1 MGNTIGQRFA
11 DIYGKQLSIQ
21 YITKVYKFMNAL
33 FRTALF
39 SSLTIALAVSATIAP
54 QTANAFEIQNATF
67 IGQQTI
73 PNNAP
78 VAGNPPTTLNGLSG
92 LTYAGNDT
100 YYAISD
106 NAGTGDAKFHT
117 LTIKIQD
124 NNLQITPV
132 STTYLKTG
140 LGAGIS
146 AQALD
151 NEGVALTKDGKL
163 WVSSEGYITH
173 NPVVNPS
180 INQFSVKTGQ
190 QLINLPIATK
200 FKATF
205 DANSNQLTGIQSN
218 RGFESLTLTPDNRYL
233 TTMTESSIISDG
245 SQKLLKNT
253 LTNPNE
259 FKRSRLVRY
268 DLNTQT
274 SQEFLYNA
282 ETIPVNIF
290 APGLTAVSEI
300 LAVDST
306 GDRYLA
312 LERTYVQ
319 SSPSVFSARIYE
331 FDLKGA
337 TDIQNQSA
345 ATAGIVAAKKQLV
358 FDFANLKTKM
368 PNLEAMTWGPVLPNG
383 QRSLILMSDNNYS
396 PSSPTGPTVNNTQF
410 FVLGVEFKPST
421 TTILTK

>member
-1 MGNTIGQRFA
+1 MSQFTF
-11 DIYGKQLSIQ
+11 S
-21 YITKVYKFMNAL
+21 KVTSL
-33 FRTALF
+33 C
-39 SSLTIALAVSATIAP
+39 SLTIALTLSATIAP
-54 QTANAFEIQNATF
+54 QAANAFEVKNATF

-124 NNLQITPV
+124 KNLQITPV
-132 STTYLKTG
+132 STTYLKTE

-151 NEGVALTKDGKL
+151 NEGVALTKDGKV
-163 WVSSEGYITH
+163 WISSEGYVTR

-190 QLINLPIATK
+190 QLMSLPIAAK

-205 DANSNQLTGIQSN
+205 DSNGNQITGIQSN
-218 RGFESLTLTPDNRYL
+218 RGFEGLTLTPDNRYL
-233 TTMTESSIISDG
+233 AAITELAIISDG

-268 DLNTQT
+268 DLKTRT

-282 ETIPVNIF
+282 ETIPVNVLE
-290 APGLTAVSEI
+290 PGVTAVSEI
-300 LAVDST
+300 LAIDST

-312 LERTYVQ
+312 LERTFVK
-319 SSPSVFSARIYE
+319 SNPSVFSARIYE

-345 ATAGIVAAKKQLV
+345 ATAGIVPAKKQLV

-396 PSSPTGPTVNNTQF
+396 PSSPTGPTVNSTQF
-410 FVLGVEFKPST
+410 FVLGVEFKPTIT
-421 TTILTK
+421 TTFTR

>member
-1 MGNTIGQRFA
+1 MKAISRA
-11 DIYGKQLSIQ
+11 
-21 YITKVYKFMNAL
+21 
-33 FRTALF
+33 ALF
-39 SSLTIALAVSATIAP
+39 SSLTIALAVSSTIAP
-54 QTANAFEIQNATF
+54 QAANAFEVQNATF

-106 NAGTGDAKFHT
+106 NAATGDAKFHT

-132 STTYLKTG
+132 STTYLKTE

-151 NEGVALTKDGKL
+151 NEGVALTKDGKV
-163 WVSSEGYITH
+163 WISSEGYITR

-190 QLINLPIATK
+190 QLMSLPIDAK

-205 DANSNQLTGIQSN
+205 DANGNQITGIQSN
-218 RGFESLTLTPDNRYL
+218 RGFEGLAITPDQRYL
-233 TTMTESSIISDG
+233 AAMTESALITDG
-245 SQKLLKNT
+245 NQKLLKNT
-253 LTNPNE
+253 LTNPDE

-268 DLNTQT
+268 DLKTQT
-274 SQEFLYNA
+274 NQEFLYNA
-282 ETIPVNIF
+282 DTIPINIF

-300 LAVDST
+300 LALDST
-306 GDRYLA
+306 GNRYLA
-312 LERTYVQ
+312 LERTYIQ
-319 SSPSVFSARIYE
+319 SSPSVFSAKLYE

-337 TDIQNQSA
+337 TDIQTKN
-345 ATAGIVAAKKQLV
+345 AGSTGIIPAQKQLV
-358 FDFANLKTKM
+358 FDFASLKTKM
-368 PNLEAMTWGPVLPNG
+368 PNLEGMTWGPILPNG

-396 PSSPTGPTVNNTQF
+396 PSSPTGPTVNSTQF
-410 FVLGVEFKPST
+410 FVLGIEFKPST

>member
-1 MGNTIGQRFA
+1 MKLI
-11 DIYGKQLSIQ
+11 S
-21 YITKVYKFMNAL
+21 KVSL
-33 FRTALF
+33 LC
-39 SSLTIALAVSATIAP
+39 SLTIALTVSATIAP
-54 QTANAFEIQNATF
+54 KHAKAFEVKSTTF

-78 VAGNPPTTLNGLSG
+78 APGTPATTLNGLSG

-106 NAGTGDAKFHT
+106 NAPTGNSKFHT
-117 LTIKIQD
+117 LTIKIQG

-132 STTYLKTG
+132 STTYLKTETG
-140 LGAGIS
+140 TGIS

-151 NEGVALTKDGKL
+151 NEGVALTKDGKV
-163 WVSSEGYITH
+163 WISSEGYITR

-180 INQFSVKTGQ
+180 ISQFSVKTGQ
-190 QLINLPIATK
+190 RLLTLSIDAK

-205 DANSNQLTGIQSN
+205 DTSGNQITGIQSN
-218 RGFESLTLTPDNRYL
+218 RGFEGLAITSDNRYL
-233 TTMTESSIISDG
+233 AAMTESALITDG
-245 SQKLLKNT
+245 NQKLQKNT

-268 DLNTQT
+268 DLTTQT

-282 ETIPVNIF
+282 ETIPLNIF

-300 LAVDST
+300 LAIDST

-337 TDIQNQSA
+337 TDIRTQNA
-345 ATAGIVAAKKQLV
+345 AASGIIPATKQLV
-358 FDFANLKTKM
+358 FDFANLNTKM

-396 PSSPTGPTVNNTQF
+396 ATNPTGPTVNSTQF
-410 FVLGVEFKPST
+410 FVLGVEFQPIT
-421 TTILTK
+421 TTTLTR